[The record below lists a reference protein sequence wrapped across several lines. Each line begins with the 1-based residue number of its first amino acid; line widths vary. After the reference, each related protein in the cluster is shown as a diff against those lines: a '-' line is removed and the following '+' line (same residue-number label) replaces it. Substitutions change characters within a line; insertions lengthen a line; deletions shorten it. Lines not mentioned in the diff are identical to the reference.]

1 MRWRIPLVLILALFV
16 AAGCDQQPV
25 EPVEQPVA
33 TAPSFDFMN
42 GPESPGVVYRY
53 LGDLIWV
60 DIIET
65 TPQGEPW
72 VVFFGTHFGEQ
83 RHDCDGPRYYQT
95 EIQQVKEEKELL
107 KDKDYPL
114 VAYRFAEFFPL
125 FMEGLALEV
134 DPYCHAA
141 ALAEQIAGG
150 TTHVVA
156 HGTPDLSVFRSV
168 VNGIVTWEGETY
180 RIHSK
185 TMWDESGYT
194 ADGRIW

>member
-16 AAGCDQQPV
+16 AVSCDQQPV

-33 TAPSFDFMN
+33 TAPVFDFMN

-72 VVFFGTHFGEQ
+72 VVFFGTRFGEQ
-83 RHDCDGPRYYQT
+83 DWVCGGPRYYQT
-95 EIQQVKEEKELL
+95 ETQQVKGEKELL
-107 KDKDYPL
+107 KDNNYPL

-134 DPYCHAA
+134 DPYCYAG

-150 TTHVVA
+150 TTHVLA
-156 HGTPDLSVFRSV
+156 HGTPDLSVFRPV
-168 VNGIVTWEGETY
+168 VNGTVTWGGETY
-180 RIHSK
+180 RIHYK
-185 TMWDESGYT
+185 LQLDESGAT
-194 ADGRIW
+194 SDGRIW